1 MVNWGCLGELSVALK
16 DKEYFS
22 VAGETESSAPK
33 SIYSF
38 AQIFLLSLGVTLLPR
53 VTAILAN
60 GFFVAWQRERIG

>member
-1 MVNWGCLGELSVALK
+1 MATKVLKADSHWLKLWTFLEGWKGSRVNWGCLGELSVDFK

-38 AQIFLLSLGVTLLPR
+38 AQIFL
-53 VTAILAN
+53 
-60 GFFVAWQRERIG
+60 